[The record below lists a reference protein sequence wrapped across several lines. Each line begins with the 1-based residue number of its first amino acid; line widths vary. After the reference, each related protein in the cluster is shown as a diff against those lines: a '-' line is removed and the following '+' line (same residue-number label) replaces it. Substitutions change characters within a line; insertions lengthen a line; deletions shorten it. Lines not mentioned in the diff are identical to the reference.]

1 MKIIEAINRTD
12 STKHNAYSQSEK
24 VAWLSTLDSMV
35 KRLVIDTHESM
46 ETIDFT
52 GYGPDVDPETE
63 LLIPAPFDEA
73 YLRWLEAQI
82 DYANGEYSKYN
93 NSIDMFNTAWTAY
106 QNWYNRNHMPKGKR
120 IKYFEEPVPTPAY
133 QSANSVAKI
142 TIKEV

>member
-35 KRLVIDTHESM
+35 KRLVIDTHNDGEDI
-46 ETIDFT
+46 TFT
-52 GYGPDVDPETE
+52 GYDSDVDPETE
-63 LLIPAPFDEA
+63 LLIPAPFDDA
-73 YLRWLEAQI
+73 YLHWLEAKI

-106 QNWYNRNHMPKGKR
+106 QNHYNRTHMPKGKSM
-120 IKYFEEPVPTPAY
+120 KFF
-133 QSANSVAKI
+133 
-142 TIKEV
+142 

>member
-12 STKHNAYSQSEK
+12 STKHNAYTQSEK

-35 KRLVIDTHESM
+35 KRLVIDTHDGE
-46 ETIDFT
+46 EITFT
-52 GYGPDVDPETE
+52 GYDSDVDPETE

-106 QNWYNRNHMPKGKR
+106 QNHYNRTHMPVSKQR
-120 IKYFEEPVPTPAY
+120 KYF
-133 QSANSVAKI
+133 
-142 TIKEV
+142 